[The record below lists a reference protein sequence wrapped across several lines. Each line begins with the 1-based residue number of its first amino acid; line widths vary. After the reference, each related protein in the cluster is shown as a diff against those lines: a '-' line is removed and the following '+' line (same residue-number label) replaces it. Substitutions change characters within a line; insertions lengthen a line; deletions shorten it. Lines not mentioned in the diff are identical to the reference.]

1 MNARLR
7 ALLWRW
13 LKRAGLTLIALS
25 MLLGLTGLTYQAVA
39 TARDARRFPP
49 PGRLV
54 DVGGYRL
61 HAHCTG
67 EGSPTVILEAG
78 WSDCWL
84 NWYRVQP
91 EVAKFTRVCSYD
103 RAGMGWSDAGPYPRT
118 SGQIVRE
125 MHALLS
131 NAGIP
136 GPYVLVGHSFG
147 GFNVRLFAQEHPQ
160 DVAGLVLLDSIHE
173 DQWARMPESM
183 RACRR
188 ALPKKLKN
196 GIPWCPLGAIRGF
209 YTYPNPKLADAM
221 QGVNRAVKSRI
232 HEISANEAR

>member
-1 MNARLR
+1 MNARFVPGS
-7 ALLWRW
+7 WRW
-13 LKRAGLTLIALS
+13 LKRAVLMLIALAL
-25 MLLGLTGLTYQAVA
+25 LLGLAGITYQAA
-39 TARDARRFPP
+39 CTARDARRFPP

-54 DVGGYRL
+54 NVDGHRL
-61 HAHCTG
+61 HAYCTG

-84 NWYRVQP
+84 NWHLVQP

-147 GFNVRLFAQEHPQ
+147 GFNVRLFAQEHPASGVFIWLCVFKPS
-160 DVAGLVLLDSIHE
+160 DAVAASL
-173 DQWARMPESM
+173 
-183 RACRR
+183 
-188 ALPKKLKN
+188 
-196 GIPWCPLGAIRGF
+196 F
-209 YTYPNPKLADAM
+209 NPVM
-221 QGVNRAVKSRI
+221 TFPG
-232 HEISANEAR
+232 